1 MSAPSETLETSV
13 PSIPATEQAGQ
24 APISRGLDF
33 VQEPEALPALPESRP
48 DSPEPEV
55 LAPVA
60 GPLEPLIE
68 QPEEP
73 AAETSSRELE
83 FENLPALPDSR
94 PSSPAEIELTPSF
107 TMEPSTSLPTTEL
120 VTEDDT
126 LAQERSP
133 FEDLEKLP
141 VLPES
146 RPDSPLAVE
155 PSFAS
160 VTEPSISLVGTE
172 LVTEDTTPAL
182 EQSFAEDLEK
192 LPSLPESRP
201 GSPAEI
207 ELTPTP
213 VIEPS
218 TSLLPAEAVAAEITP
233 TQEWSSVADLE
244 TLPALPESRPASPA
258 AIERP
263 ATPTTE
269 PSTSLLPAEVVAE
282 DTTPARERS
291 FEDLE
296 KLPSLPESRPS
307 SPVEIELPVA
317 PTSMLLPAE
326 DTTSA
331 QDRGPIEDSAELP
344 ALPESRPDSPVVAD
358 IAPVEVVDFQPTI
371 EQTVS
376 TQDQDFKLN
385 SDELPPLPESRPDS
399 PVQKDAEFVEVV
411 ESQPA
416 GGEIAEERSLE
427 HDLTGLPALP
437 ESRPDS
443 PVQRDSE
450 PVEVVKSEPVDEDM
464 VQERS
469 SEQDLTGLPALPE
482 SRPDSPVQRDTE
494 SVEAIS
500 SQPTQ
505 EEVAQD
511 QIPEQDL
518 TVLPA
523 LPESRPSSPAHKNTD
538 LVEVVNS
545 AGEDVAGEPSSEPDL
560 AALPALPESRPDTPT
575 QLPTSPAVLPEPSTA
590 PVSEGEE
597 TPVSRTFE
605 PSFSQESTIQER
617 DFAEQPLEGS
627 RSGRFYQPSST
638 YEELKNA
645 GFQKRIPSPPVTR
658 GFDKQGW
665 EAPEKSK
672 SNLLGV
678 TAGAAGAA
686 AASGVLVAHM
696 RHDDSQPD
704 LQRLEYDKLQTP
716 SYDRAESVYSFNEDA
731 STVAASE
738 APTYLSGSTFYESQ
752 PDSGKSDEA
761 PPKPG
766 TLAYLLSKR
775 GQKYHNQEDEWAT
788 ARAPSL
794 APLPEVQD
802 NRDLGETP
810 TETNTGQSPIVA
822 VEEKEEAEPQTLQRT
837 SSTRK
842 KGKKKS
848 SKEVS
853 WTESQAENQQQSQAS
868 EPHPE
873 HLISA
878 PVAEIAPVD
887 EVDATTSDQPQPTTT
902 AETST
907 PDPAGPTDKPP
918 TDKPE
923 GHESTPAPS
932 KKSKK
937 KKKAKKGDSSLEPKE
952 DPQPSASVLETRD
965 IAGPDSSGL
974 TSGSGESHS
983 TAPLQEIGLD
993 SAAPRHV
1000 EPRELLE
1007 TDAVPPSS
1015 GEVAVVRET
1024 PRDLT
1029 TEQDPESR
1037 PVSPAAAGAGPEQDE
1052 EVSRSLPHADVT
1064 PAKPA
1069 EPIKPKTGMWGP
1081 SFRMFPS
1088 MAGGVG
1094 SLFGRG
1100 RGQFTQEKQHQEA
1113 EKREAEV
1120 QPEPEASR
1128 DAFPMQDADQQQHGN
1143 TAASLEPTFK
1153 SPPPPPS
1160 LGESSSQIPDVGRS
1174 TGVHEPPDSN
1184 KSGVDTARDPADTA
1198 VWLPNDHAPAPGI
1211 PTLDPVDETAP
1222 LPEVAR
1228 LESDVVG
1235 NIDEIR
1241 GVTEDEQPDK
1251 TARGSPGQ
1259 SQGLTTSDD
1268 AQQLTVDAPV
1278 AADDGVETA
1287 GAMDKKGEE
1296 QEREDMPERD
1306 EPAPQDSAL
1315 APRAVAEASQQDP
1328 LAEPQANPGPI
1339 VATEPSSVTDQD
1351 TDQETSAEHA
1361 AKKKKQAAAEAEEV
1375 PVVEPASEPAA
1386 PETAPEPPVDAVE
1399 EQSAPSETVVEAASA
1414 EAPQVESQ
1422 AEPAP
1427 SSKKGKKKKKK
1438 QASQDAAEASV
1449 EASTE
1454 QSTPAPVEEPKP
1466 APTLDSL
1473 QPEAPSAQTPSVED
1487 AQTPQGDANPQPD
1500 ETQEPATGSK
1510 KSKKK
1515 KKKKRAS
1522 LAVET
1527 ETPETTAPPSTAED
1541 AVPAPVTADE
1551 QPSNPGDNTSQDS
1564 PFAAPDADDAPTTAK
1579 GKDNKKKRQ
1588 SVSFAEPLEEHL
1600 GSSNARGEDDNNQ
1613 KTQDSKDSISD
1624 VPTVPPQS
1632 GDSVVERPAQAET
1645 QSPSTQVGV
1654 TVPLLDARD
1663 VPGAGSDVEPLQ
1675 EPAPLSR
1682 FLGQPADNETSHGIG
1697 MSDMDRDQQ
1706 TVASGESQQLRTE
1719 ETLDES
1725 ESSRDG

>member
-1 MSAPSETLETSV
+1 MV
-13 PSIPATEQAGQ
+13 
-24 APISRGLDF
+24 
-33 VQEPEALPALPESRP
+33 
-48 DSPEPEV
+48 
-55 LAPVA
+55 
-60 GPLEPLIE
+60 
-68 QPEEP
+68 
-73 AAETSSRELE
+73 
-83 FENLPALPDSR
+83 
-94 PSSPAEIELTPSF
+94 
-107 TMEPSTSLPTTEL
+107 
-120 VTEDDT
+120 
-126 LAQERSP
+126 QERS
-133 FEDLEKLP
+133 
-141 VLPES
+141 S
-146 RPDSPLAVE
+146 
-155 PSFAS
+155 
-160 VTEPSISLVGTE
+160 
-172 LVTEDTTPAL
+172 
-182 EQSFAEDLEK
+182 EQ
-192 LPSLPESRP
+192 
-201 GSPAEI
+201 
-207 ELTPTP
+207 
-213 VIEPS
+213 
-218 TSLLPAEAVAAEITP
+218 
-233 TQEWSSVADLE
+233 
-244 TLPALPESRPASPA
+244 
-258 AIERP
+258 
-263 ATPTTE
+263 
-269 PSTSLLPAEVVAE
+269 
-282 DTTPARERS
+282 
-291 FEDLE
+291 
-296 KLPSLPESRPS
+296 
-307 SPVEIELPVA
+307 
-317 PTSMLLPAE
+317 
-326 DTTSA
+326 
-331 QDRGPIEDSAELP
+331 
-344 ALPESRPDSPVVAD
+344 
-358 IAPVEVVDFQPTI
+358 
-371 EQTVS
+371 
-376 TQDQDFKLN
+376 
-385 SDELPPLPESRPDS
+385 
-399 PVQKDAEFVEVV
+399 
-411 ESQPA
+411 
-416 GGEIAEERSLE
+416 
-427 HDLTGLPALP
+427 DLTGLPALP

-443 PVQRDSE
+443 PIQRDSE
-450 PVEVVKSEPVDEDM
+450 PVEVVKSELVDEDM

-482 SRPDSPVQRDTE
+482 SRPDSPIQRDTE

-523 LPESRPSSPAHKNTD
+523 LPESRPSSPAHKDTD

-575 QLPTSPAVLPEPSTA
+575 ELPISPAVLPEPSTA
-590 PVSEGEE
+590 PVSEGEK
-597 TPVSRTFE
+597 TPVSGTFE

-627 RSGRFYQPSST
+627 RSGRFYQPFST

-645 GFQKRIPSPPVTR
+645 GFQKRIPSPPATR

-686 AASGVLVAHM
+686 AATGVLVAHM
-696 RHDDSQPD
+696 RHDDPQPD
-704 LQRLEYDKLQTP
+704 LQRLEYDKLQMP

-738 APTYLSGSTFYESQ
+738 APTYLSGSTFYESH

-810 TETNTGQSPIVA
+810 TETNTGQSAVVA
-822 VEEKEEAEPQTLQRT
+822 VEVKEEVEPQTLQRT

-868 EPHPE
+868 GFHPE
-873 HLISA
+873 HLVS
-878 PVAEIAPVD
+878 APVD

-902 AETST
+902 ADTST
-907 PDPAGPTDKPP
+907 PDPAGP

-923 GHESTPAPS
+923 GHESTPAPG

-952 DPQPSASVLETRD
+952 DPQPAASVLETGD

-974 TSGSGESHS
+974 TLGSGESHS

-993 SAAPRHV
+993 SAAPQHV
-1000 EPRELLE
+1000 EPRELSE
-1007 TDAVPPSS
+1007 TEAVPPNS
-1015 GEVAVVRET
+1015 GKVAVVRET
-1024 PRDLT
+1024 PGDLA

-1037 PVSPAAAGAGPEQDE
+1037 PVSPAAASAGPEQDE
-1052 EVSRSLPHADVT
+1052 EVSRSLPHADVA

-1100 RGQFTQEKQHQEA
+1100 RGGFTQEKQHQEA

-1120 QPEPEASR
+1120 QSEPESSR
-1128 DAFPMQDADQQQHGN
+1128 DAFPMQDAEQQHHGN
-1143 TAASLEPTFK
+1143 TAESLEPTPK

-1160 LGESSSQIPDVGRS
+1160 LGESSSQIPDVGHS
-1174 TGVHEPPDSN
+1174 TGVHEPHDSN

-1198 VWLPNDHAPAPGI
+1198 VWIPSEQAPAPGI
-1211 PTLDPVDETAP
+1211 PTLDPVDETTP
-1222 LPEVAR
+1222 LSEVVR
-1228 LESDVVG
+1228 LENDVVG
-1235 NIDEIR
+1235 NIDELR

-1251 TARGSPGQ
+1251 TAHGSPGQ
-1259 SQGLTTSDD
+1259 SQGLTASDD
-1268 AQQLTVDAPV
+1268 AQQPTVDVPV
-1278 AADDGVETA
+1278 AADDGMETA

-1296 QEREDMPERD
+1296 QERKDMPEGD

-1315 APRAVAEASQQDP
+1315 APPAVAEASQQDP
-1328 LAEPQANPGPI
+1328 LPEPQANPGPI

-1351 TDQETSAEHA
+1351 ADQETSAEPA

-1375 PVVEPASEPAA
+1375 PVVEPASEP
-1386 PETAPEPPVDAVE
+1386 PVAEVE

-1466 APTLDSL
+1466 ALTLDSL
-1473 QPEAPSAQTPSVED
+1473 QPEAPSAAQPPSVED

-1564 PFAAPDADDAPTTAK
+1564 PFGAPDADDAPTTAK
-1579 GKDNKKKRQ
+1579 GKDNEKKRQ

-1600 GSSNARGEDDNNQ
+1600 GSSNARGEDDNNK

-1675 EPAPLSR
+1675 EPAPFSR
-1682 FLGQPADNETSHGIG
+1682 SPGQPADNETSHGIG
-1697 MSDMDRDQQ
+1697 MPNMDMDQQ
-1706 TVASGESQQLRTE
+1706 TMASGESQQSRTA